1 MSSLSEAKKAL
12 QFNREFV
19 QLVAILKGIAASQF
33 QTLARQRKK
42 FEAFI
47 NSFEG
52 FFQIMDL
59 ADTPSPFVRSQSD
72 VTGVVM
78 VTSDEGFMGGLNAKV
93 ITKALEAV
101 GSGPRELIVIGGR
114 GADTLKDLKLACKV
128 FPGVIYEKRYEAAIE
143 IKDFIV
149 DQVVKGKF
157 GKVIVT
163 YPRPISLMVQK
174 PAVIGLLP
182 CTELFEKRPQLLSD
196 PERLFVESQTEGIIQ
211 YLVGTWITHRLF
223 DIFEESKLAELAART
238 THLEQSHDRLVEQG
252 KVLRHRYF
260 RCRRE
265 LIDKGMRET
274 FAAILLRRNHL
285 A

>member
-19 QLVAILKGIAASQF
+19 QLVGILKGIAASQF
-33 QTLARQRKK
+33 QALARQRKR
-42 FEAFI
+42 FDAFI

-59 ADTPSPFVRSQSD
+59 ADAPSPFVRSQSD

-93 ITKALEAV
+93 ITKALEAA
-101 GSGPRELIVIGGR
+101 GSGPKELIVIGGK
-114 GADTLKDLKLACKV
+114 GADTLRDLNLKCTA
-128 FPGVIYEKRYEAAIE
+128 FPGVAYEKRYEVAIE

-149 DQVVKGKF
+149 EQVVKGKM
-157 GKVIVT
+157 GKVIVA

-174 PAVIGLLP
+174 PEVIDLLP
-182 CTELFEKRPQLLSD
+182 CTELFQKRAQLLSD
-196 PERLFVESQTEGIIQ
+196 KERVFLESQVDGIIE
-211 YLVGTWITHRLF
+211 YLVGTWITHRLY
-223 DIFEESKLAELAART
+223 DLFEESKLAELAART
-238 THLEQSHDRLVEQG
+238 THLEQSHDRLTDQG
-252 KVLRHRYF
+252 KILRHRYF

-265 LIDKGMRET
+265 VIDKGMRET
-274 FAAILLRRNHL
+274 FASILLRRNNQ

>member
-19 QLVAILKGIAASQF
+19 QLVGILKGIAASQF
-33 QTLARQRKK
+33 QALARQRKR
-42 FEAFI
+42 FDAFI

-93 ITKALEAV
+93 ITKALEAA
-101 GSGPRELIVIGGR
+101 GSGPKELIVIGSK
-114 GADTLKDLKLACKV
+114 GADTLRDLNFKCTA
-128 FPGVIYEKRYEAAIE
+128 FPGVVYEKRYEVAIE

-149 DQVVKGKF
+149 DQVVKGKM
-157 GKVIVT
+157 GKVIVA

-174 PAVIGLLP
+174 PEVIDLLP
-182 CTELFEKRPQLLSD
+182 CTELFQKRPQLLSD
-196 PERLFVESQTEGIIQ
+196 KERVFLESQVDGIIK
-211 YLVGTWITHRLF
+211 YLVGTWITHRLY
-223 DIFEESKLAELAART
+223 DLFEESKLAELAART
-238 THLEQSHDRLVEQG
+238 THLEQSHDRLTDQG

-265 LIDKGMRET
+265 VIDKGMRET
-274 FAAILLRRNHL
+274 FASILLRRNNQ